1 MQYEALNHRGTAVV
15 MERDQVDTDQ
25 IMPKQFLTSTE
36 RTGYGNHLFDSWRFL
51 DRGEFGMKPED
62 RQLNP
67 DFELNHPSAKGASIL
82 IATTE
87 FGCGSSREHA
97 VWGMLEYG
105 FRAVIA
111 ESFGEIFESNARKGG
126 LVPVRL
132 PPDQLAEVMAY
143 VRSTGQAELEVDL
156 EESVLIVGNKKLPI
170 TNLSSYW
177 IARISTGADE
187 IEATLGVAAEDIS
200 AFETAIESKRSAN

>member
-1 MQYEALNHRGTAVV
+1 MQYEALKHRGTAVV

-143 VRSTGQAELEVDL
+143 VRSTGQAELGGRSRRIRLDRRQQKASDHQ
-156 EESVLIVGNKKLPI
+156 SVILLDSAHFYWGRRNRSDPWR
-170 TNLSSYW
+170 SS
-177 IARISTGADE
+177 
-187 IEATLGVAAEDIS
+187 
-200 AFETAIESKRSAN
+200 